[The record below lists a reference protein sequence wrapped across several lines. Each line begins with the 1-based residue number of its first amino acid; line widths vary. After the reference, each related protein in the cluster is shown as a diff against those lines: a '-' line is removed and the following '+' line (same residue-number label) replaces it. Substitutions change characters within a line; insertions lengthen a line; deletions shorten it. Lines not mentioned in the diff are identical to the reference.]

1 MICLFFDTSSDLLK
15 VSLIKD
21 NKIIFDKELH
31 TKNDHSSYLV
41 PTIDEAFKSNNIDFK
56 ELDEII
62 VGNGPGSFTGTRIS
76 IAVAKTYA
84 FSFNIPVY
92 MISSLEELI
101 YDNDGYDFYVPII
114 EEKKENLY
122 FSIFDKDKKRVM
134 DDTYSS
140 TEYMYKKLEEL
151 DGKILLIS
159 LSDKEYEKYDT
170 VKASINALNIMKNI
184 EKHYRRMEIVK
195 PSWENQDYLGIR
207 KMLSATVNQNAKDKM
222 PIPNMATM
230 VLKAILED
238 DRYPESLYTDTLI
251 RIRAEQ
257 GKITYG
263 RAAILKAFLIQNYQW
278 REGES
283 YMGLN
288 EECQETAYVLG
299 RIFAVLEFIQ
309 KDANPGINTTI
320 RDRYFN
326 SACATPA
333 SVFPVL
339 MKLKNSHIKKLER
352 ESVGKKIHFENLLT
366 ELIVR
371 IEMTEGASGFP
382 KRLSLD
388 EQGKFM
394 LGYYHQTQKMYE
406 KKEEK

>member
-62 VGNGPGSFTGTRIS
+62 VGNGTGSFTCTRIS

-184 EKHYRRMEIVK
+184 DVNNEKVNPHLLK
-195 PSWENQDYLGIR
+195 P
-207 KMLSATVNQNAKDKM
+207 
-222 PIPNMATM
+222 
-230 VLKAILED
+230 
-238 DRYPESLYTDTLI
+238 
-251 RIRAEQ
+251 
-257 GKITYG
+257 
-263 RAAILKAFLIQNYQW
+263 NY
-278 REGES
+278 
-283 YMGLN
+283 
-288 EECQETAYVLG
+288 
-299 RIFAVLEFIQ
+299 
-309 KDANPGINTTI
+309 
-320 RDRYFN
+320 
-326 SACATPA
+326 
-333 SVFPVL
+333 
-339 MKLKNSHIKKLER
+339 IKK
-352 ESVGKKIHFENLLT
+352 
-366 ELIVR
+366 
-371 IEMTEGASGFP
+371 IEAEA
-382 KRLSLD
+382 KL
-388 EQGKFM
+388 
-394 LGYYHQTQKMYE
+394 
-406 KKEEK
+406 

>member
-21 NKIIFDKELH
+21 DNIIFDKELH

-114 EEKKENLY
+114 EEKKDNLY

-159 LSDKEYEKYDT
+159 LSNKEYEKYDT

-184 EKHYRRMEIVK
+184 DVNNEKVNPHLLK
-195 PSWENQDYLGIR
+195 P
-207 KMLSATVNQNAKDKM
+207 
-222 PIPNMATM
+222 
-230 VLKAILED
+230 
-238 DRYPESLYTDTLI
+238 
-251 RIRAEQ
+251 
-257 GKITYG
+257 
-263 RAAILKAFLIQNYQW
+263 NY
-278 REGES
+278 
-283 YMGLN
+283 
-288 EECQETAYVLG
+288 
-299 RIFAVLEFIQ
+299 
-309 KDANPGINTTI
+309 
-320 RDRYFN
+320 
-326 SACATPA
+326 
-333 SVFPVL
+333 
-339 MKLKNSHIKKLER
+339 IKK
-352 ESVGKKIHFENLLT
+352 
-366 ELIVR
+366 
-371 IEMTEGASGFP
+371 IEAEA
-382 KRLSLD
+382 KL
-388 EQGKFM
+388 
-394 LGYYHQTQKMYE
+394 
-406 KKEEK
+406 

>member
-1 MICLFFDTSSDLLK
+1 MTCLFFDTSSDLLK

-41 PTIDEAFKSNNIDFK
+41 PTIDEAFKINNIDFK

-151 DGKILLIS
+151 DSKILLIS
-159 LSDKEYEKYDT
+159 LSNKEYEKYDT

-184 EKHYRRMEIVK
+184 DVNNEKVNPHLLK
-195 PSWENQDYLGIR
+195 P
-207 KMLSATVNQNAKDKM
+207 
-222 PIPNMATM
+222 
-230 VLKAILED
+230 
-238 DRYPESLYTDTLI
+238 
-251 RIRAEQ
+251 
-257 GKITYG
+257 
-263 RAAILKAFLIQNYQW
+263 NY
-278 REGES
+278 
-283 YMGLN
+283 
-288 EECQETAYVLG
+288 
-299 RIFAVLEFIQ
+299 
-309 KDANPGINTTI
+309 
-320 RDRYFN
+320 
-326 SACATPA
+326 
-333 SVFPVL
+333 
-339 MKLKNSHIKKLER
+339 IKK
-352 ESVGKKIHFENLLT
+352 
-366 ELIVR
+366 
-371 IEMTEGASGFP
+371 IEAEA
-382 KRLSLD
+382 KL
-388 EQGKFM
+388 
-394 LGYYHQTQKMYE
+394 
-406 KKEEK
+406 

>member
-21 NKIIFDKELH
+21 DKIIFDKVLH

-101 YDNDGYDFYVPII
+101 YDNDRYDFYVPII
-114 EEKKENLY
+114 EEKKDNLY

-159 LSDKEYEKYDT
+159 LSNKEYEKYDT

-184 EKHYRRMEIVK
+184 DVNNEKVNPHLLK
-195 PSWENQDYLGIR
+195 P
-207 KMLSATVNQNAKDKM
+207 
-222 PIPNMATM
+222 
-230 VLKAILED
+230 
-238 DRYPESLYTDTLI
+238 
-251 RIRAEQ
+251 
-257 GKITYG
+257 
-263 RAAILKAFLIQNYQW
+263 NY
-278 REGES
+278 
-283 YMGLN
+283 
-288 EECQETAYVLG
+288 
-299 RIFAVLEFIQ
+299 
-309 KDANPGINTTI
+309 
-320 RDRYFN
+320 
-326 SACATPA
+326 
-333 SVFPVL
+333 
-339 MKLKNSHIKKLER
+339 IKK
-352 ESVGKKIHFENLLT
+352 
-366 ELIVR
+366 
-371 IEMTEGASGFP
+371 IEAEA
-382 KRLSLD
+382 KL
-388 EQGKFM
+388 
-394 LGYYHQTQKMYE
+394 
-406 KKEEK
+406 

>member
-101 YDNDGYDFYVPII
+101 YDNGGYDFYVPII
-114 EEKKENLY
+114 EEKKDNLY

-159 LSDKEYEKYDT
+159 LSNKEYEKYDT

-184 EKHYRRMEIVK
+184 DVNNEKVNPHLLK
-195 PSWENQDYLGIR
+195 P
-207 KMLSATVNQNAKDKM
+207 
-222 PIPNMATM
+222 
-230 VLKAILED
+230 
-238 DRYPESLYTDTLI
+238 
-251 RIRAEQ
+251 
-257 GKITYG
+257 
-263 RAAILKAFLIQNYQW
+263 NY
-278 REGES
+278 
-283 YMGLN
+283 
-288 EECQETAYVLG
+288 
-299 RIFAVLEFIQ
+299 
-309 KDANPGINTTI
+309 
-320 RDRYFN
+320 
-326 SACATPA
+326 
-333 SVFPVL
+333 
-339 MKLKNSHIKKLER
+339 IKK
-352 ESVGKKIHFENLLT
+352 
-366 ELIVR
+366 
-371 IEMTEGASGFP
+371 IEAEA
-382 KRLSLD
+382 KL
-388 EQGKFM
+388 
-394 LGYYHQTQKMYE
+394 
-406 KKEEK
+406 

>member
-21 NKIIFDKELH
+21 DKIIFDKELH

-101 YDNDGYDFYVPII
+101 YDFYVPII
-114 EEKKENLY
+114 EEKKDNLY

-159 LSDKEYEKYDT
+159 LSNKEYEKYDT

-184 EKHYRRMEIVK
+184 DVNNEKVNPHLLK
-195 PSWENQDYLGIR
+195 P
-207 KMLSATVNQNAKDKM
+207 
-222 PIPNMATM
+222 
-230 VLKAILED
+230 
-238 DRYPESLYTDTLI
+238 
-251 RIRAEQ
+251 
-257 GKITYG
+257 
-263 RAAILKAFLIQNYQW
+263 NY
-278 REGES
+278 
-283 YMGLN
+283 
-288 EECQETAYVLG
+288 
-299 RIFAVLEFIQ
+299 
-309 KDANPGINTTI
+309 
-320 RDRYFN
+320 
-326 SACATPA
+326 
-333 SVFPVL
+333 
-339 MKLKNSHIKKLER
+339 IKK
-352 ESVGKKIHFENLLT
+352 
-366 ELIVR
+366 
-371 IEMTEGASGFP
+371 IEAEA
-382 KRLSLD
+382 KL
-388 EQGKFM
+388 
-394 LGYYHQTQKMYE
+394 
-406 KKEEK
+406 

>member
-1 MICLFFDTSSDLLK
+1 MICLFFDTSSELLK

-184 EKHYRRMEIVK
+184 DVNNEKVNPHLLK
-195 PSWENQDYLGIR
+195 P
-207 KMLSATVNQNAKDKM
+207 
-222 PIPNMATM
+222 
-230 VLKAILED
+230 
-238 DRYPESLYTDTLI
+238 
-251 RIRAEQ
+251 
-257 GKITYG
+257 
-263 RAAILKAFLIQNYQW
+263 NY
-278 REGES
+278 
-283 YMGLN
+283 
-288 EECQETAYVLG
+288 
-299 RIFAVLEFIQ
+299 
-309 KDANPGINTTI
+309 
-320 RDRYFN
+320 
-326 SACATPA
+326 
-333 SVFPVL
+333 
-339 MKLKNSHIKKLER
+339 IKK
-352 ESVGKKIHFENLLT
+352 
-366 ELIVR
+366 
-371 IEMTEGASGFP
+371 IEAEA
-382 KRLSLD
+382 KL
-388 EQGKFM
+388 
-394 LGYYHQTQKMYE
+394 
-406 KKEEK
+406 

>member
-21 NKIIFDKELH
+21 DKIIFDKELH

-114 EEKKENLY
+114 EEKKDNLY

-159 LSDKEYEKYDT
+159 LSNKEYEKYDT
-170 VKASINALNIMKNI
+170 IKASINALNIMKNI
-184 EKHYRRMEIVK
+184 DVNNEKVNPHLLK
-195 PSWENQDYLGIR
+195 P
-207 KMLSATVNQNAKDKM
+207 
-222 PIPNMATM
+222 
-230 VLKAILED
+230 
-238 DRYPESLYTDTLI
+238 
-251 RIRAEQ
+251 
-257 GKITYG
+257 
-263 RAAILKAFLIQNYQW
+263 NY
-278 REGES
+278 
-283 YMGLN
+283 
-288 EECQETAYVLG
+288 
-299 RIFAVLEFIQ
+299 
-309 KDANPGINTTI
+309 
-320 RDRYFN
+320 
-326 SACATPA
+326 
-333 SVFPVL
+333 
-339 MKLKNSHIKKLER
+339 IKK
-352 ESVGKKIHFENLLT
+352 
-366 ELIVR
+366 
-371 IEMTEGASGFP
+371 IEAEA
-382 KRLSLD
+382 KL
-388 EQGKFM
+388 
-394 LGYYHQTQKMYE
+394 
-406 KKEEK
+406 

>member
-114 EEKKENLY
+114 EEKKDNLY
-122 FSIFDKDKKRVM
+122 FSIFDKDKKRVI

-159 LSDKEYEKYDT
+159 LSNKEYEKYDT

-184 EKHYRRMEIVK
+184 DVNNEKVNPHLLK
-195 PSWENQDYLGIR
+195 P
-207 KMLSATVNQNAKDKM
+207 
-222 PIPNMATM
+222 
-230 VLKAILED
+230 
-238 DRYPESLYTDTLI
+238 
-251 RIRAEQ
+251 
-257 GKITYG
+257 
-263 RAAILKAFLIQNYQW
+263 NY
-278 REGES
+278 
-283 YMGLN
+283 
-288 EECQETAYVLG
+288 
-299 RIFAVLEFIQ
+299 
-309 KDANPGINTTI
+309 
-320 RDRYFN
+320 
-326 SACATPA
+326 
-333 SVFPVL
+333 
-339 MKLKNSHIKKLER
+339 IKK
-352 ESVGKKIHFENLLT
+352 
-366 ELIVR
+366 
-371 IEMTEGASGFP
+371 IEAEA
-382 KRLSLD
+382 KL
-388 EQGKFM
+388 
-394 LGYYHQTQKMYE
+394 
-406 KKEEK
+406 

>member
-184 EKHYRRMEIVK
+184 DVNNEKVNPHLLK
-195 PSWENQDYLGIR
+195 PN
-207 KMLSATVNQNAKDKM
+207 
-222 PIPNMATM
+222 
-230 VLKAILED
+230 
-238 DRYPESLYTDTLI
+238 YT
-251 RIRAEQ
+251 
-257 GKITYG
+257 
-263 RAAILKAFLIQNYQW
+263 
-278 REGES
+278 
-283 YMGLN
+283 
-288 EECQETAYVLG
+288 
-299 RIFAVLEFIQ
+299 
-309 KDANPGINTTI
+309 
-320 RDRYFN
+320 
-326 SACATPA
+326 
-333 SVFPVL
+333 
-339 MKLKNSHIKKLER
+339 
-352 ESVGKKIHFENLLT
+352 KKIEAEAKL
-366 ELIVR
+366 
-371 IEMTEGASGFP
+371 
-382 KRLSLD
+382 
-388 EQGKFM
+388 
-394 LGYYHQTQKMYE
+394 
-406 KKEEK
+406 

>member
-21 NKIIFDKELH
+21 DKIIFDKELH
-31 TKNDHSSYLV
+31 TKNNHSNYLV

-114 EEKKENLY
+114 EEKKDNLY

-159 LSDKEYEKYDT
+159 LSNKEYEKYDT

-184 EKHYRRMEIVK
+184 DVNNEKVNPHLLK
-195 PSWENQDYLGIR
+195 P
-207 KMLSATVNQNAKDKM
+207 
-222 PIPNMATM
+222 
-230 VLKAILED
+230 
-238 DRYPESLYTDTLI
+238 
-251 RIRAEQ
+251 
-257 GKITYG
+257 
-263 RAAILKAFLIQNYQW
+263 NY
-278 REGES
+278 
-283 YMGLN
+283 
-288 EECQETAYVLG
+288 
-299 RIFAVLEFIQ
+299 
-309 KDANPGINTTI
+309 
-320 RDRYFN
+320 
-326 SACATPA
+326 
-333 SVFPVL
+333 
-339 MKLKNSHIKKLER
+339 IKK
-352 ESVGKKIHFENLLT
+352 
-366 ELIVR
+366 
-371 IEMTEGASGFP
+371 IEAEA
-382 KRLSLD
+382 KL
-388 EQGKFM
+388 
-394 LGYYHQTQKMYE
+394 
-406 KKEEK
+406 

>member
-122 FSIFDKDKKRVM
+122 FSIFDKNKKRVM

-159 LSDKEYEKYDT
+159 LSDKKYEKYDT

-184 EKHYRRMEIVK
+184 DVNNEKVNPHLLK
-195 PSWENQDYLGIR
+195 P
-207 KMLSATVNQNAKDKM
+207 
-222 PIPNMATM
+222 
-230 VLKAILED
+230 
-238 DRYPESLYTDTLI
+238 
-251 RIRAEQ
+251 
-257 GKITYG
+257 
-263 RAAILKAFLIQNYQW
+263 NY
-278 REGES
+278 
-283 YMGLN
+283 
-288 EECQETAYVLG
+288 
-299 RIFAVLEFIQ
+299 
-309 KDANPGINTTI
+309 
-320 RDRYFN
+320 
-326 SACATPA
+326 
-333 SVFPVL
+333 
-339 MKLKNSHIKKLER
+339 IKK
-352 ESVGKKIHFENLLT
+352 
-366 ELIVR
+366 
-371 IEMTEGASGFP
+371 IEAEA
-382 KRLSLD
+382 KL
-388 EQGKFM
+388 
-394 LGYYHQTQKMYE
+394 
-406 KKEEK
+406 

>member
-114 EEKKENLY
+114 EEKEENLY

-170 VKASINALNIMKNI
+170 VKASINALNIMKKIDVNN
-184 EKHYRRMEIVK
+184 EKVNPHLLK
-195 PSWENQDYLGIR
+195 P
-207 KMLSATVNQNAKDKM
+207 
-222 PIPNMATM
+222 
-230 VLKAILED
+230 
-238 DRYPESLYTDTLI
+238 
-251 RIRAEQ
+251 
-257 GKITYG
+257 
-263 RAAILKAFLIQNYQW
+263 NY
-278 REGES
+278 
-283 YMGLN
+283 
-288 EECQETAYVLG
+288 
-299 RIFAVLEFIQ
+299 
-309 KDANPGINTTI
+309 
-320 RDRYFN
+320 
-326 SACATPA
+326 
-333 SVFPVL
+333 
-339 MKLKNSHIKKLER
+339 IKK
-352 ESVGKKIHFENLLT
+352 
-366 ELIVR
+366 
-371 IEMTEGASGFP
+371 IEAEA
-382 KRLSLD
+382 KL
-388 EQGKFM
+388 
-394 LGYYHQTQKMYE
+394 
-406 KKEEK
+406 

>member
-122 FSIFDKDKKRVM
+122 FSIFDKNKKRVM

-151 DGKILLIS
+151 DGKLLLIS

-184 EKHYRRMEIVK
+184 DVNNEKVNPHLLK
-195 PSWENQDYLGIR
+195 P
-207 KMLSATVNQNAKDKM
+207 
-222 PIPNMATM
+222 
-230 VLKAILED
+230 
-238 DRYPESLYTDTLI
+238 
-251 RIRAEQ
+251 
-257 GKITYG
+257 
-263 RAAILKAFLIQNYQW
+263 NY
-278 REGES
+278 
-283 YMGLN
+283 
-288 EECQETAYVLG
+288 
-299 RIFAVLEFIQ
+299 
-309 KDANPGINTTI
+309 
-320 RDRYFN
+320 
-326 SACATPA
+326 
-333 SVFPVL
+333 
-339 MKLKNSHIKKLER
+339 IKK
-352 ESVGKKIHFENLLT
+352 
-366 ELIVR
+366 
-371 IEMTEGASGFP
+371 IEAEA
-382 KRLSLD
+382 KL
-388 EQGKFM
+388 
-394 LGYYHQTQKMYE
+394 
-406 KKEEK
+406 

>member
-114 EEKKENLY
+114 EEKKDNLY

-159 LSDKEYEKYDT
+159 LSNKEYEKYDT
-170 VKASINALNIMKNI
+170 LKASISALNIMKNI
-184 EKHYRRMEIVK
+184 DVNNEKVNPHLLK
-195 PSWENQDYLGIR
+195 P
-207 KMLSATVNQNAKDKM
+207 
-222 PIPNMATM
+222 
-230 VLKAILED
+230 
-238 DRYPESLYTDTLI
+238 
-251 RIRAEQ
+251 
-257 GKITYG
+257 
-263 RAAILKAFLIQNYQW
+263 NY
-278 REGES
+278 
-283 YMGLN
+283 
-288 EECQETAYVLG
+288 
-299 RIFAVLEFIQ
+299 
-309 KDANPGINTTI
+309 
-320 RDRYFN
+320 
-326 SACATPA
+326 
-333 SVFPVL
+333 
-339 MKLKNSHIKKLER
+339 IKK
-352 ESVGKKIHFENLLT
+352 
-366 ELIVR
+366 
-371 IEMTEGASGFP
+371 IEAEA
-382 KRLSLD
+382 KL
-388 EQGKFM
+388 
-394 LGYYHQTQKMYE
+394 
-406 KKEEK
+406 

>member
-21 NKIIFDKELH
+21 DKIIFDKELN

-114 EEKKENLY
+114 EEKKDNLY

-159 LSDKEYEKYDT
+159 LSNKEYEKYDT

-184 EKHYRRMEIVK
+184 DVNNEKVNPHLLK
-195 PSWENQDYLGIR
+195 P
-207 KMLSATVNQNAKDKM
+207 
-222 PIPNMATM
+222 
-230 VLKAILED
+230 
-238 DRYPESLYTDTLI
+238 
-251 RIRAEQ
+251 
-257 GKITYG
+257 
-263 RAAILKAFLIQNYQW
+263 NY
-278 REGES
+278 
-283 YMGLN
+283 
-288 EECQETAYVLG
+288 
-299 RIFAVLEFIQ
+299 
-309 KDANPGINTTI
+309 
-320 RDRYFN
+320 
-326 SACATPA
+326 
-333 SVFPVL
+333 
-339 MKLKNSHIKKLER
+339 IKK
-352 ESVGKKIHFENLLT
+352 
-366 ELIVR
+366 
-371 IEMTEGASGFP
+371 IEAEA
-382 KRLSLD
+382 KL
-388 EQGKFM
+388 
-394 LGYYHQTQKMYE
+394 
-406 KKEEK
+406 

>member
-41 PTIDEAFKSNNIDFK
+41 PTIDEAFKNNNIDFK

-122 FSIFDKDKKRVM
+122 FSIFDKNKKRVM

-170 VKASINALNIMKNI
+170 IKASINALNIMKNI
-184 EKHYRRMEIVK
+184 DVNNEKVNPHLLK
-195 PSWENQDYLGIR
+195 P
-207 KMLSATVNQNAKDKM
+207 
-222 PIPNMATM
+222 
-230 VLKAILED
+230 
-238 DRYPESLYTDTLI
+238 
-251 RIRAEQ
+251 
-257 GKITYG
+257 
-263 RAAILKAFLIQNYQW
+263 NY
-278 REGES
+278 
-283 YMGLN
+283 
-288 EECQETAYVLG
+288 
-299 RIFAVLEFIQ
+299 
-309 KDANPGINTTI
+309 
-320 RDRYFN
+320 
-326 SACATPA
+326 
-333 SVFPVL
+333 
-339 MKLKNSHIKKLER
+339 IKK
-352 ESVGKKIHFENLLT
+352 
-366 ELIVR
+366 
-371 IEMTEGASGFP
+371 IEAEA
-382 KRLSLD
+382 KL
-388 EQGKFM
+388 
-394 LGYYHQTQKMYE
+394 
-406 KKEEK
+406 

>member
-151 DGKILLIS
+151 NGKILLIS

-184 EKHYRRMEIVK
+184 
-195 PSWENQDYLGIR
+195 D
-207 KMLSATVNQNAKDKM
+207 VNNAKVNPHLLK
-222 PIPNMATM
+222 PN
-230 VLKAILED
+230 
-238 DRYPESLYTDTLI
+238 Y
-251 RIRAEQ
+251 
-257 GKITYG
+257 
-263 RAAILKAFLIQNYQW
+263 
-278 REGES
+278 
-283 YMGLN
+283 
-288 EECQETAYVLG
+288 
-299 RIFAVLEFIQ
+299 
-309 KDANPGINTTI
+309 
-320 RDRYFN
+320 
-326 SACATPA
+326 
-333 SVFPVL
+333 
-339 MKLKNSHIKKLER
+339 IKK
-352 ESVGKKIHFENLLT
+352 
-366 ELIVR
+366 
-371 IEMTEGASGFP
+371 IEAEA
-382 KRLSLD
+382 KL
-388 EQGKFM
+388 
-394 LGYYHQTQKMYE
+394 
-406 KKEEK
+406 

>member
-114 EEKKENLY
+114 EEKKDNLY

-159 LSDKEYEKYDT
+159 LSNKEYEKYDT
-170 VKASINALNIMKNI
+170 VNASINALNIMKNI
-184 EKHYRRMEIVK
+184 DVNNEKVNPHLLK
-195 PSWENQDYLGIR
+195 PY
-207 KMLSATVNQNAKDKM
+207 
-222 PIPNMATM
+222 
-230 VLKAILED
+230 
-238 DRYPESLYTDTLI
+238 Y
-251 RIRAEQ
+251 
-257 GKITYG
+257 
-263 RAAILKAFLIQNYQW
+263 
-278 REGES
+278 
-283 YMGLN
+283 
-288 EECQETAYVLG
+288 
-299 RIFAVLEFIQ
+299 
-309 KDANPGINTTI
+309 
-320 RDRYFN
+320 
-326 SACATPA
+326 
-333 SVFPVL
+333 
-339 MKLKNSHIKKLER
+339 IKK
-352 ESVGKKIHFENLLT
+352 
-366 ELIVR
+366 
-371 IEMTEGASGFP
+371 IEAEA
-382 KRLSLD
+382 KL
-388 EQGKFM
+388 
-394 LGYYHQTQKMYE
+394 
-406 KKEEK
+406 

>member
-1 MICLFFDTSSDLLK
+1 MTCLFFDTSSDLLK

-114 EEKKENLY
+114 EEKKDNLY

-159 LSDKEYEKYDT
+159 LSNKEYEKYDT
-170 VKASINALNIMKNI
+170 VNASINALNIMKNI
-184 EKHYRRMEIVK
+184 DVNNEKVNPHLLK
-195 PSWENQDYLGIR
+195 P
-207 KMLSATVNQNAKDKM
+207 
-222 PIPNMATM
+222 
-230 VLKAILED
+230 
-238 DRYPESLYTDTLI
+238 
-251 RIRAEQ
+251 
-257 GKITYG
+257 
-263 RAAILKAFLIQNYQW
+263 NY
-278 REGES
+278 
-283 YMGLN
+283 
-288 EECQETAYVLG
+288 
-299 RIFAVLEFIQ
+299 
-309 KDANPGINTTI
+309 
-320 RDRYFN
+320 
-326 SACATPA
+326 
-333 SVFPVL
+333 
-339 MKLKNSHIKKLER
+339 IKK
-352 ESVGKKIHFENLLT
+352 
-366 ELIVR
+366 
-371 IEMTEGASGFP
+371 IEAEA
-382 KRLSLD
+382 KL
-388 EQGKFM
+388 
-394 LGYYHQTQKMYE
+394 
-406 KKEEK
+406 

>member
-21 NKIIFDKELH
+21 NKIIFDKELY

-170 VKASINALNIMKNI
+170 VKAIINALNIMKNI
-184 EKHYRRMEIVK
+184 DVNNEKVNPHLLK
-195 PSWENQDYLGIR
+195 P
-207 KMLSATVNQNAKDKM
+207 
-222 PIPNMATM
+222 
-230 VLKAILED
+230 
-238 DRYPESLYTDTLI
+238 
-251 RIRAEQ
+251 
-257 GKITYG
+257 
-263 RAAILKAFLIQNYQW
+263 NY
-278 REGES
+278 
-283 YMGLN
+283 
-288 EECQETAYVLG
+288 
-299 RIFAVLEFIQ
+299 
-309 KDANPGINTTI
+309 
-320 RDRYFN
+320 
-326 SACATPA
+326 
-333 SVFPVL
+333 
-339 MKLKNSHIKKLER
+339 IKK
-352 ESVGKKIHFENLLT
+352 
-366 ELIVR
+366 
-371 IEMTEGASGFP
+371 IEAEA
-382 KRLSLD
+382 KL
-388 EQGKFM
+388 
-394 LGYYHQTQKMYE
+394 
-406 KKEEK
+406 

>member
-101 YDNDGYDFYVPII
+101 YDNDRYDFYVPII
-114 EEKKENLY
+114 EEKKDNLY

-159 LSDKEYEKYDT
+159 LSNKEYEKYDT

-184 EKHYRRMEIVK
+184 DVNNEKVNPHLLK
-195 PSWENQDYLGIR
+195 P
-207 KMLSATVNQNAKDKM
+207 
-222 PIPNMATM
+222 
-230 VLKAILED
+230 
-238 DRYPESLYTDTLI
+238 
-251 RIRAEQ
+251 
-257 GKITYG
+257 
-263 RAAILKAFLIQNYQW
+263 NY
-278 REGES
+278 
-283 YMGLN
+283 
-288 EECQETAYVLG
+288 
-299 RIFAVLEFIQ
+299 
-309 KDANPGINTTI
+309 
-320 RDRYFN
+320 
-326 SACATPA
+326 
-333 SVFPVL
+333 
-339 MKLKNSHIKKLER
+339 IKK
-352 ESVGKKIHFENLLT
+352 
-366 ELIVR
+366 
-371 IEMTEGASGFP
+371 IEAEA
-382 KRLSLD
+382 KL
-388 EQGKFM
+388 
-394 LGYYHQTQKMYE
+394 
-406 KKEEK
+406 

>member
-21 NKIIFDKELH
+21 DKIIFDKELH

-41 PTIDEAFKSNNIDFK
+41 PAIDEAFKSNNIDFK

-114 EEKKENLY
+114 EEKKDNLY

-159 LSDKEYEKYDT
+159 LSNKEYEKYDT

-184 EKHYRRMEIVK
+184 DVNNEKVNPHLLK
-195 PSWENQDYLGIR
+195 P
-207 KMLSATVNQNAKDKM
+207 
-222 PIPNMATM
+222 
-230 VLKAILED
+230 
-238 DRYPESLYTDTLI
+238 
-251 RIRAEQ
+251 
-257 GKITYG
+257 
-263 RAAILKAFLIQNYQW
+263 NY
-278 REGES
+278 
-283 YMGLN
+283 
-288 EECQETAYVLG
+288 
-299 RIFAVLEFIQ
+299 
-309 KDANPGINTTI
+309 
-320 RDRYFN
+320 
-326 SACATPA
+326 
-333 SVFPVL
+333 
-339 MKLKNSHIKKLER
+339 IKK
-352 ESVGKKIHFENLLT
+352 
-366 ELIVR
+366 
-371 IEMTEGASGFP
+371 IEAEA
-382 KRLSLD
+382 KL
-388 EQGKFM
+388 
-394 LGYYHQTQKMYE
+394 
-406 KKEEK
+406 

>member
-15 VSLIKD
+15 VSLIKE

-114 EEKKENLY
+114 EEKKDNLY

-184 EKHYRRMEIVK
+184 DVNNEKVNPHLLK
-195 PSWENQDYLGIR
+195 P
-207 KMLSATVNQNAKDKM
+207 
-222 PIPNMATM
+222 
-230 VLKAILED
+230 
-238 DRYPESLYTDTLI
+238 
-251 RIRAEQ
+251 
-257 GKITYG
+257 
-263 RAAILKAFLIQNYQW
+263 NY
-278 REGES
+278 
-283 YMGLN
+283 
-288 EECQETAYVLG
+288 
-299 RIFAVLEFIQ
+299 
-309 KDANPGINTTI
+309 
-320 RDRYFN
+320 
-326 SACATPA
+326 
-333 SVFPVL
+333 
-339 MKLKNSHIKKLER
+339 IKK
-352 ESVGKKIHFENLLT
+352 
-366 ELIVR
+366 
-371 IEMTEGASGFP
+371 IEAEA
-382 KRLSLD
+382 KL
-388 EQGKFM
+388 
-394 LGYYHQTQKMYE
+394 
-406 KKEEK
+406 

>member
-21 NKIIFDKELH
+21 NKIIFDKELY

-114 EEKKENLY
+114 EEKKDNLY
-122 FSIFDKDKKRVM
+122 FSIFDKNKKRVM

-159 LSDKEYEKYDT
+159 LSNKEYEKYDT

-184 EKHYRRMEIVK
+184 DVNNEKVNPHLLK
-195 PSWENQDYLGIR
+195 P
-207 KMLSATVNQNAKDKM
+207 
-222 PIPNMATM
+222 
-230 VLKAILED
+230 
-238 DRYPESLYTDTLI
+238 
-251 RIRAEQ
+251 
-257 GKITYG
+257 
-263 RAAILKAFLIQNYQW
+263 NY
-278 REGES
+278 
-283 YMGLN
+283 
-288 EECQETAYVLG
+288 
-299 RIFAVLEFIQ
+299 
-309 KDANPGINTTI
+309 
-320 RDRYFN
+320 
-326 SACATPA
+326 
-333 SVFPVL
+333 
-339 MKLKNSHIKKLER
+339 IKK
-352 ESVGKKIHFENLLT
+352 
-366 ELIVR
+366 
-371 IEMTEGASGFP
+371 IEAEA
-382 KRLSLD
+382 KL
-388 EQGKFM
+388 
-394 LGYYHQTQKMYE
+394 
-406 KKEEK
+406 

>member
-122 FSIFDKDKKRVM
+122 FSIFDKNKKRVM

-151 DGKILLIS
+151 DVKILLIS

-184 EKHYRRMEIVK
+184 DVNNEKVNPHLLK
-195 PSWENQDYLGIR
+195 P
-207 KMLSATVNQNAKDKM
+207 
-222 PIPNMATM
+222 
-230 VLKAILED
+230 
-238 DRYPESLYTDTLI
+238 
-251 RIRAEQ
+251 
-257 GKITYG
+257 
-263 RAAILKAFLIQNYQW
+263 NY
-278 REGES
+278 
-283 YMGLN
+283 
-288 EECQETAYVLG
+288 
-299 RIFAVLEFIQ
+299 
-309 KDANPGINTTI
+309 
-320 RDRYFN
+320 
-326 SACATPA
+326 
-333 SVFPVL
+333 
-339 MKLKNSHIKKLER
+339 IKK
-352 ESVGKKIHFENLLT
+352 
-366 ELIVR
+366 
-371 IEMTEGASGFP
+371 IEAEA
-382 KRLSLD
+382 KL
-388 EQGKFM
+388 
-394 LGYYHQTQKMYE
+394 
-406 KKEEK
+406 

>member
-122 FSIFDKDKKRVM
+122 FSIFDKDRKRVM

-159 LSDKEYEKYDT
+159 LSNKEYEKYDT

-184 EKHYRRMEIVK
+184 DVNNEKVNPHLLK
-195 PSWENQDYLGIR
+195 P
-207 KMLSATVNQNAKDKM
+207 
-222 PIPNMATM
+222 
-230 VLKAILED
+230 
-238 DRYPESLYTDTLI
+238 
-251 RIRAEQ
+251 
-257 GKITYG
+257 
-263 RAAILKAFLIQNYQW
+263 NY
-278 REGES
+278 
-283 YMGLN
+283 
-288 EECQETAYVLG
+288 
-299 RIFAVLEFIQ
+299 
-309 KDANPGINTTI
+309 
-320 RDRYFN
+320 
-326 SACATPA
+326 
-333 SVFPVL
+333 
-339 MKLKNSHIKKLER
+339 IKK
-352 ESVGKKIHFENLLT
+352 
-366 ELIVR
+366 
-371 IEMTEGASGFP
+371 IEAEA
-382 KRLSLD
+382 KL
-388 EQGKFM
+388 
-394 LGYYHQTQKMYE
+394 
-406 KKEEK
+406 

>member
-21 NKIIFDKELH
+21 DKIIFDKELH

-114 EEKKENLY
+114 EEKKDNLY

-159 LSDKEYEKYDT
+159 LSNKEYEKYDT
-170 VKASINALNIMKNI
+170 VKASIDALNIMKNI
-184 EKHYRRMEIVK
+184 DVNNEKVNPHLLK
-195 PSWENQDYLGIR
+195 P
-207 KMLSATVNQNAKDKM
+207 
-222 PIPNMATM
+222 
-230 VLKAILED
+230 
-238 DRYPESLYTDTLI
+238 
-251 RIRAEQ
+251 
-257 GKITYG
+257 
-263 RAAILKAFLIQNYQW
+263 NY
-278 REGES
+278 
-283 YMGLN
+283 
-288 EECQETAYVLG
+288 
-299 RIFAVLEFIQ
+299 
-309 KDANPGINTTI
+309 
-320 RDRYFN
+320 
-326 SACATPA
+326 
-333 SVFPVL
+333 
-339 MKLKNSHIKKLER
+339 IKK
-352 ESVGKKIHFENLLT
+352 
-366 ELIVR
+366 
-371 IEMTEGASGFP
+371 IEAEA
-382 KRLSLD
+382 KL
-388 EQGKFM
+388 
-394 LGYYHQTQKMYE
+394 
-406 KKEEK
+406 

>member
-41 PTIDEAFKSNNIDFK
+41 PTIDEAFKINNIDFK

-76 IAVAKTYA
+76 IAIAKTYA

-184 EKHYRRMEIVK
+184 DVNNEKVNPHLLK
-195 PSWENQDYLGIR
+195 P
-207 KMLSATVNQNAKDKM
+207 
-222 PIPNMATM
+222 
-230 VLKAILED
+230 
-238 DRYPESLYTDTLI
+238 
-251 RIRAEQ
+251 
-257 GKITYG
+257 
-263 RAAILKAFLIQNYQW
+263 NY
-278 REGES
+278 
-283 YMGLN
+283 
-288 EECQETAYVLG
+288 
-299 RIFAVLEFIQ
+299 
-309 KDANPGINTTI
+309 
-320 RDRYFN
+320 
-326 SACATPA
+326 
-333 SVFPVL
+333 
-339 MKLKNSHIKKLER
+339 IKK
-352 ESVGKKIHFENLLT
+352 
-366 ELIVR
+366 
-371 IEMTEGASGFP
+371 IEAEA
-382 KRLSLD
+382 KL
-388 EQGKFM
+388 
-394 LGYYHQTQKMYE
+394 
-406 KKEEK
+406 

>member
-114 EEKKENLY
+114 EEKKDNLY

-151 DGKILLIS
+151 DGKVLLIS
-159 LSDKEYEKYDT
+159 LSNKEYEKYDT

-184 EKHYRRMEIVK
+184 DVNNEKVNPHLLK
-195 PSWENQDYLGIR
+195 P
-207 KMLSATVNQNAKDKM
+207 
-222 PIPNMATM
+222 
-230 VLKAILED
+230 
-238 DRYPESLYTDTLI
+238 
-251 RIRAEQ
+251 
-257 GKITYG
+257 
-263 RAAILKAFLIQNYQW
+263 NY
-278 REGES
+278 
-283 YMGLN
+283 
-288 EECQETAYVLG
+288 
-299 RIFAVLEFIQ
+299 
-309 KDANPGINTTI
+309 
-320 RDRYFN
+320 
-326 SACATPA
+326 
-333 SVFPVL
+333 
-339 MKLKNSHIKKLER
+339 IKK
-352 ESVGKKIHFENLLT
+352 
-366 ELIVR
+366 
-371 IEMTEGASGFP
+371 IEAEA
-382 KRLSLD
+382 KL
-388 EQGKFM
+388 
-394 LGYYHQTQKMYE
+394 
-406 KKEEK
+406 

>member
-21 NKIIFDKELH
+21 DKIIFDKELH

-114 EEKKENLY
+114 EEKKDNLY

-140 TEYMYKKLEEL
+140 TECMYKKLEEL

-159 LSDKEYEKYDT
+159 LSNKEYEKYDT

-184 EKHYRRMEIVK
+184 EVNNEKVNPHLLK
-195 PSWENQDYLGIR
+195 P
-207 KMLSATVNQNAKDKM
+207 
-222 PIPNMATM
+222 
-230 VLKAILED
+230 
-238 DRYPESLYTDTLI
+238 
-251 RIRAEQ
+251 
-257 GKITYG
+257 
-263 RAAILKAFLIQNYQW
+263 NY
-278 REGES
+278 
-283 YMGLN
+283 
-288 EECQETAYVLG
+288 
-299 RIFAVLEFIQ
+299 
-309 KDANPGINTTI
+309 
-320 RDRYFN
+320 
-326 SACATPA
+326 
-333 SVFPVL
+333 
-339 MKLKNSHIKKLER
+339 IKK
-352 ESVGKKIHFENLLT
+352 
-366 ELIVR
+366 
-371 IEMTEGASGFP
+371 IEAEA
-382 KRLSLD
+382 KL
-388 EQGKFM
+388 
-394 LGYYHQTQKMYE
+394 
-406 KKEEK
+406 

>member
-114 EEKKENLY
+114 EEKKDNLY
-122 FSIFDKDKKRVM
+122 FAIFDKDKKRVM

-140 TEYMYKKLEEL
+140 TEYMYRKLEEL

-159 LSDKEYEKYDT
+159 LSNKEYEKYDT
-170 VKASINALNIMKNI
+170 LKASINALNIMKNI
-184 EKHYRRMEIVK
+184 DVNNEKVNPHLLK
-195 PSWENQDYLGIR
+195 P
-207 KMLSATVNQNAKDKM
+207 
-222 PIPNMATM
+222 
-230 VLKAILED
+230 
-238 DRYPESLYTDTLI
+238 
-251 RIRAEQ
+251 
-257 GKITYG
+257 
-263 RAAILKAFLIQNYQW
+263 NY
-278 REGES
+278 
-283 YMGLN
+283 
-288 EECQETAYVLG
+288 
-299 RIFAVLEFIQ
+299 
-309 KDANPGINTTI
+309 
-320 RDRYFN
+320 
-326 SACATPA
+326 
-333 SVFPVL
+333 
-339 MKLKNSHIKKLER
+339 IKK
-352 ESVGKKIHFENLLT
+352 
-366 ELIVR
+366 
-371 IEMTEGASGFP
+371 IEAEA
-382 KRLSLD
+382 KL
-388 EQGKFM
+388 
-394 LGYYHQTQKMYE
+394 
-406 KKEEK
+406 